1 MLHCIWAHCCAN
13 AKLTLLFEIMDLFE
27 LFIVESYN
35 EISYICNNGS
45 RVTFAGPM
53 IMKEDQ
59 ILITQLNASSMEA
72 FSALYDKY
80 AGMVFNFTLSILK
93 DEYLSEDIT
102 QTCFTM
108 MWTRRE
114 TIAPDGNVP
123 AWLYV
128 VARNAV
134 FKELRR
140 QVTASKYLDYLS
152 TRDDAEVQ
160 ESEWAEEDTSVILAE
175 AEAAIA
181 ALPESRRKIYKMR
194 FIEGLSV
201 HEISERLD
209 ISPKTVETQIA
220 RAKNSIRQRVS
231 ELLMLA
237 VVLKTTDFL

>member
-1 MLHCIWAHCCAN
+1 
-13 AKLTLLFEIMDLFE
+13 
-27 LFIVESYN
+27 
-35 EISYICNNGS
+35 
-45 RVTFAGPM
+45 
-53 IMKEDQ
+53 MKEDQ
-59 ILITQLNASSMEA
+59 ILVEQLNASSMEA

-93 DEYLSEDIT
+93 DDGISEDIT
-102 QTCFTM
+102 QSCFAL
-108 MWTRRE
+108 MWSRRAS
-114 TIAPDGNVP
+114 ISPDGNLP

-134 FKELRR
+134 FKEVRR

-152 TRDDAEVQ
+152 NNDNADSQENDLTERDTA
-160 ESEWAEEDTSVILAE
+160 VIMSE

-220 RAKNSIRQRVS
+220 RAKNAIRQRIS

-237 VVLKTTDFL
+237 VLLGSADFL

>member
-1 MLHCIWAHCCAN
+1 
-13 AKLTLLFEIMDLFE
+13 
-27 LFIVESYN
+27 
-35 EISYICNNGS
+35 
-45 RVTFAGPM
+45 
-53 IMKEDQ
+53 MKEDQ
-59 ILITQLNASSMEA
+59 ILIEQLNASSMEA

-93 DEYLSEDIT
+93 DDCISEDIT
-102 QTCFTM
+102 QSCFAL
-108 MWTRRE
+108 MWSRRA
-114 TIAPDGNVP
+114 TISPDGNLP

-134 FKELRR
+134 FKEVRR

-152 TRDDAEVQ
+152 NNDNADSQENDLTERDTA
-160 ESEWAEEDTSVILAE
+160 VIMSE
-175 AEAAIA
+175 AEAAID

-194 FIEGLSV
+194 FIEGLTV

-220 RAKNSIRQRVS
+220 RAKNAIRQRIS

-237 VVLKTTDFL
+237 AILGPAKFL

>member
-1 MLHCIWAHCCAN
+1 
-13 AKLTLLFEIMDLFE
+13 
-27 LFIVESYN
+27 
-35 EISYICNNGS
+35 
-45 RVTFAGPM
+45 
-53 IMKEDQ
+53 MKEDQ
-59 ILITQLNASSMEA
+59 ILIEQLNASSVEA

-93 DEYLSEDIT
+93 DDCISEDIT
-102 QTCFTM
+102 QSCFAL
-108 MWTRRE
+108 MWSRR
-114 TIAPDGNVP
+114 TSISPDGNLP

-134 FKELRR
+134 FKEVRR

-152 TRDDAEVQ
+152 NRDEAETQ
-160 ESEWAEEDTSVILAE
+160 ESELTNGDTSVILAE
-175 AEAAIA
+175 AEAAID

-194 FIEGLSV
+194 FIDGLSV

-220 RAKNSIRQRVS
+220 RAKNAIRQRIS

-237 VVLKTTDFL
+237 VLLGSADFL

>member
-1 MLHCIWAHCCAN
+1 
-13 AKLTLLFEIMDLFE
+13 
-27 LFIVESYN
+27 
-35 EISYICNNGS
+35 
-45 RVTFAGPM
+45 
-53 IMKEDQ
+53 MKEDQ
-59 ILITQLNASSMEA
+59 ILIEQLNASSMEA

-80 AGMVFNFTLSILK
+80 AGMVFNFTRSILK
-93 DEYLSEDIT
+93 DAAICEDIT
-102 QTCFTM
+102 QSCFAL
-108 MWTRRE
+108 MWSRRAS
-114 TIAPDGNVP
+114 ISPDGNLP

-134 FKELRR
+134 FKEVRR

-152 TRDDAEVQ
+152 NNDNADSQENDLTERDTA
-160 ESEWAEEDTSVILAE
+160 VIMSE
-175 AEAAIA
+175 AEAAID

-220 RAKNSIRQRVS
+220 RAKNAIRQRIS

-237 VVLKTTDFL
+237 VLLGSADFL